1 MIGLCLLPLSAQAG
15 PAAQTDLS
23 ALTKPFPLLPG
34 LEEQV
39 LFWRDVFS
47 LYQSNQVVVHDS
59 KNIRLVWKVL
69 DVSRFPET
77 VKGKRQKKRYLG
89 KSIKDLKKRLKRLRL
104 DPKARDKE
112 DERILALVRDNP
124 EYLIGAL
131 KHIRK
136 QRGLADEFRR
146 GFERRKKIRT
156 TVRAFLQAEGLP
168 LELDAL
174 PFVESMYNPKAKS
187 HVGAAG
193 IWQFMRTT
201 ASWLGLKVS
210 RRVDERL
217 NITKATKAAAKL
229 LKKNYKKLKKWPL
242 AITAYN
248 HGQNGMRRAVEK
260 TGSTDLVKIIATYKK
275 QTWGFA
281 SKNFYAE
288 FLAAL
293 SVMRE
298 MEEKEVLNGS
308 L

>member
-1 MIGLCLLPLSAQAG
+1 MMGLCLLPLSAQAG
-15 PAAQTDLS
+15 LAAQTDLS
-23 ALTKPFPLLPG
+23 ALTQPFPLLPG
-34 LEEQV
+34 LEKQV
-39 LFWRDVFS
+39 LFWRDIFS

-69 DVSRFPET
+69 DVSRFPKT
-77 VKGKRQKKRYLG
+77 VKGKQQKKRYLDKNIKAL
-89 KSIKDLKKRLKRLRL
+89 KSRLKRLRL

-156 TVRAFLQAEGLP
+156 TVRALLQAEGVP

-174 PFVESMYNPKAKS
+174 PFVESMYNPKARS

-201 ASWLGLKVS
+201 ARWLGLKVS

-229 LKKNYKKLKKWPL
+229 LNKNHKKLKEWPL

-260 TGSTDLVKIIATYKK
+260 TGTTDLVKIIATYKK

-298 MEEKEVLNGS
+298 MEQKEVLNGS